1 MGYLKADVR
10 AELLLNVAIKVM
22 KSEGYAAVTARKVAQ
37 ESGAAVGH
45 INRHFASL
53 SQLKCQ
59 AFLAIVHEKSA
70 EHKAASEA
78 SSGIDAV
85 LALLGTCDKKTR
97 DIEIWREVS
106 VLAHQDRALHE
117 IFVYALNQWHSMLS
131 SVIEN
136 NHLRCHDM
144 ASATA
149 WRLIA
154 LVLGQDLLAMHGVI
168 DGDEEVL
175 RCNLL
180 HLIRLEL
187 QPDASA
193 R

>member
-10 AELLLNVAIKVM
+10 AELLLNAAIKVM
-22 KSEGYAAVTARKVAQ
+22 QSEGYAAVTARKIAQ
-37 ESGAAVGH
+37 QSGAAVGH

-70 EHKAASEA
+70 EHKAVSEA
-78 SSGIDAV
+78 LSGTEAV
-85 LALLGTCDKKTR
+85 LALLDAGDKKTR

-117 IFVYALNQWHSMLS
+117 IFVYALNLWHSMLS
-131 SVIEN
+131 EVIRH
-136 NHLRCHDM
+136 NHLRCHDT
-144 ASATA
+144 APATA

-154 LVLGQDLLAMHGVI
+154 LVLGQDLLAMHNVI
-168 DGDEEVL
+168 DGDESVL
-175 RCNLL
+175 RGNLL
-180 HLIRLEL
+180 HLIQLEL
-187 QPDASA
+187 LPDTSA